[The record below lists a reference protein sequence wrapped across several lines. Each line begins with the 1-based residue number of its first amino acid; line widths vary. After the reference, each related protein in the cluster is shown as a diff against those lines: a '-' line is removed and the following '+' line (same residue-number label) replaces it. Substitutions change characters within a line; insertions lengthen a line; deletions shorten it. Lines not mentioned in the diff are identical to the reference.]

1 MTRFLDFDLIENI
14 MPDDSSRLFLLG
26 GEEEFDNVES
36 CMLLQSDGHD
46 DISSDALQ
54 MSLLLHK
61 FEVSLLSI
69 NIVLSC
75 CADEVFEDNDER
87 LDVVVRRSLYR
98 GSNDATSTISS
109 SCTPVS
115 LDAEAFV
122 NIILLNKCNEE

>member
-1 MTRFLDFDLIENI
+1 
-14 MPDDSSRLFLLG
+14 MPDDSSGLFLLG

-46 DISSDALQ
+46 DASSDVLH
-54 MSLLLHK
+54 MPLLLQE
-61 FEVSLLSI
+61 FEVSLVSI
-69 NIVLSC
+69 ILVLSC
-75 CADEVFEDNDER
+75 CADKVVEDELLDDEK

-98 GSNDATSTISS
+98 GSNDAISAISS

-122 NIILLNKCNEE
+122 NIIFC

>member
-14 MPDDSSRLFLLG
+14 IPDDNTRLLFI
-26 GEEEFDNVES
+26 EEEFDNVES
-36 CMLLQSDGHD
+36 CILLQSDGHD
-46 DISSDALQ
+46 IATSNGSQ
-54 MSLLLHK
+54 MPLLLQFK
-61 FEVSLLSI
+61 VEVSLVSI
-69 NIVLSC
+69 IILLSC
-75 CADEVFEDNDER
+75 SSDKVLEDELLDDER

-122 NIILLNKCNEE
+122 KITFC